1 MTHAARYSIIR
12 FLPYAETE
20 EFANVGVVM
29 FAPTARYF
37 DFRLSNK
44 WRRLGAFFNTLDRRV
59 FAEGVRAFNEELV
72 RTRDM
77 VGMQVNG
84 GGLGQYSAQRLFDD
98 LVQPREAL
106 FRFSAVRAVMTEA
119 PEEKLAALF
128 DHYVEHAFAT
138 HEYHEAL
145 IERAVRGVLRREGLG
160 ERYRRAKLGKGAL
173 QFSVPFAEL
182 DDAGHAHRVIKPMH
196 LAYDDPVR
204 ILDHG
209 NQWLGRLRH
218 LERVKELP
226 EAMLLAVTEPPENT
240 DRHAAFD
247 EVRRDLE
254 GLGATIAA
262 SNDERAVLGFARAA

>member
-59 FAEGVRAFNEELV
+59 FAEGVRAFNDELV

-77 VGMQVNG
+77 VNKQVGG

-106 FRFSAVRAVMTEA
+106 FRFSAVRAVMTET

-128 DHYVEHAFAT
+128 DHYVEHDFAT

-160 ERYRRAKLGKGAL
+160 ERYRRAKLGTGAL

-218 LERVKELP
+218 LERVRELP
-226 EAMLLAVTEPPENT
+226 KALLLAVTEPPENT

-254 GLGATIAA
+254 ILGATIAA

>member
-1 MTHAARYSIIR
+1 MTHVARYSIIR

-44 WRRLGAFFNTLDRRV
+44 WRRLGAFFDTLDRRV
-59 FAEGVRAFNEELV
+59 FAEGVRAFKEELA

-77 VGMQVNG
+77 AGKLIG
-84 GGLGQYSAQRLFDD
+84 GEELGQTSAQRMFED
-98 LVQPREAL
+98 LVRPREAL
-106 FRFSAVRAVMTEA
+106 FRFSSVRAVMTEA
-119 PEEKLAALF
+119 PEVKLAALF
-128 DHYVEHAFAT
+128 DYYVEHDFAT
-138 HEYHEAL
+138 PEYHEAL

-160 ERYRRAKLGKGAL
+160 ERFRRAKLGTGAL
-173 QFSVPFAEL
+173 QFAVPFAEM
-182 DDAGHAHRVIKPMH
+182 DEAGHVHRIIKPMH

-218 LERVKELP
+218 LERVKALP
-226 EAMLLAVTEPPENT
+226 AAMLLAVTEPPADT

-254 GLGATIAA
+254 NLGATFAA
-262 SNDERAVLGFARAA
+262 SNDEQAVLGFAKAA

>member
-44 WRRLGAFFNTLDRRV
+44 WRRLGAFFDTLDRRV
-59 FAEGVRAFNEELV
+59 FAEGVRAFQEELV
-72 RTRDM
+72 RTRDTA
-77 VGMQVNG
+77 GKLSDGGALAQV
-84 GGLGQYSAQRLFDD
+84 SAQRVFED
-98 LVQPREAL
+98 LVRPREAL
-106 FRFSAVRAVMTEA
+106 FRFSTVRAVMTDA
-119 PEEKLAALF
+119 PEAKLAALF
-128 DHYVEHAFAT
+128 DHYVQHDFAT
-138 HEYHEAL
+138 PEYHEAL

-160 ERYRRAKLGKGAL
+160 DRFRPARLGTGTL
-173 QFSVPFAEL
+173 QFAVPFAET
-182 DDAGHAHRVIKPMH
+182 DEAGHVHRIIKPMH

-218 LERVKELP
+218 LERIHALP
-226 EAMLLAVTEPPENT
+226 EAMLLAVTQPPMNT
-240 DRHAAFD
+240 DRHDAFD

-254 GLGATIAA
+254 NLGATFAA
-262 SNDERAVLGFARAA
+262 SNDEKAVLGFARAA

>member
-44 WRRLGAFFNTLDRRV
+44 WRRIGAFFESLDRKV
-59 FAEGVRAFNEELV
+59 FGEGARAFQEELV

-77 VGMQVNG
+77 IGKRAAIE
-84 GGLGQYSAQRLFDD
+84 GLWQISAQRVFDD
-98 LVQPREAL
+98 LIRPREAL
-106 FRFSAVRAVMTEA
+106 FRFSPIRAAMTDDPEA
-119 PEEKLAALF
+119 KLAALF
-128 DHYVEHAFAT
+128 DYYVQHDFAT
-138 HEYHEAL
+138 PEYHEAL

-160 ERYRRAKLGKGAL
+160 ALFQRAKLGAGTL
-173 QFSVPFAEL
+173 QFAVPFAEKDRFGRIL
-182 DDAGHAHRVIKPMH
+182 RIIKPMH

-218 LERVKELP
+218 LERVKALP
-226 EAMLLAVTEPPENT
+226 DAMLLAVTEPPLDT

-254 GLGATIAA
+254 GLGATFAA
-262 SNDERAVLGFARAA
+262 SNDDQAVLGFARAA

>member
-1 MTHAARYSIIR
+1 MTHVARYAIIR

-59 FAEGVRAFNEELV
+59 FAEGVRAFQEELA

-77 VGMQVNG
+77 ANDRITG
-84 GGLGQYSAQRLFDD
+84 GPLGQISAQRLFDD
-98 LVQPREAL
+98 LIRPREAL
-106 FRFSAVRAVMTEA
+106 FRFSTVRAVMTEA
-119 PEEKLAALF
+119 PEAKLAALF
-128 DHYVEHAFAT
+128 DHYVEHDFAT
-138 HEYHEAL
+138 PEYHETL
-145 IERAVRGVLRREGLG
+145 IERAVRSVLRREGLG
-160 ERYRRAKLGKGAL
+160 ERFRRAKLGTGAL
-173 QFSVPFAEL
+173 RFAVPFAEL
-182 DDAGHAHRVIKPMH
+182 DETGRVHRMIKPMH
-196 LAYDDPVR
+196 LAYEDPVR

-218 LERVKELP
+218 LERVDALP
-226 EAMLLAVTEPPENT
+226 EAMLLAVTEPPADT

-254 GLGATIAA
+254 NLGATFAA
-262 SNDERAVLGFARAA
+262 SNDEQAVLGFARAA

>member
-44 WRRLGAFFNTLDRRV
+44 WRRLGAFFDTLDRRA

-72 RTRDM
+72 RTRETA
-77 VGMQVNG
+77 GKLAG
-84 GGLGQYSAQRLFDD
+84 GGALGQVSAERVFED
-98 LVQPREAL
+98 LVRPREAL
-106 FRFSAVRAVMTEA
+106 FRFSSVRAVMTEA
-119 PEEKLAALF
+119 PEAKLVALF
-128 DHYVEHAFAT
+128 DHYVEHDFAT
-138 HEYHEAL
+138 HEYQEAL

-160 ERYRRAKLGKGAL
+160 EQFRRAKLGTGAL
-173 QFSVPFAEL
+173 QFSVPFAET
-182 DDAGHAHRVIKPMH
+182 DEAGHIHRVIKPMH

-218 LERVKELP
+218 LERVKALP
-226 EAMLLAVTEPPENT
+226 DAMLLAVTEPPAET
-240 DRHAAFD
+240 ERHAAFE

-254 GLGATIAA
+254 TLGATFAA
-262 SNDERAVLGFARAA
+262 SNDEQAVLGFARAA

>member
-20 EFANVGVVM
+20 EFANVGVAM

-44 WRRLGAFFNTLDRRV
+44 WRRIGGFFDTLERRV
-59 FAEGVRAFNEELV
+59 FAEGVRAFEEELA

-77 VGMQVNG
+77 IGTLADG
-84 GGLGQYSAQRLFDD
+84 GGTGQNAALRVFED
-98 LVQPREAL
+98 LVRPREAL
-106 FRFSAVRAVMTEA
+106 FRFSAIRAVMADA
-119 PEEKLAALF
+119 PEAKLTALF
-128 DHYVEHAFAT
+128 DRYVMHDFAT
-138 HEYHEAL
+138 PEYHEAL
-145 IERAVRGVLRREGLG
+145 IERDVRGVLRRDGLG
-160 ERYRRAKLGKGAL
+160 GRFQRAKLGTGTL
-173 QFSVPFAEL
+173 QFAVPFADKDET
-182 DDAGHAHRVIKPMH
+182 GRVLRIIKPMH
-196 LAYDDPVR
+196 LAQEDPVR

-218 LERVKELP
+218 LERIHALP
-226 EAMLLAVTEPPENT
+226 QAMLLAVTEPPRDT

-254 GLGATIAA
+254 DLGATLAA
-262 SNDERAVLGFARAA
+262 SNDEQAVLGFARAA

>member
-1 MTHAARYSIIR
+1 MIHAARYSIIR

-44 WRRLGAFFNTLDRRV
+44 WRRLGAFFDTLDRRV
-59 FAEGVRAFNEELV
+59 FAEGVRAFQEELA

-77 VGMQVNG
+77 VGQSADG
-84 GGLGQYSAQRLFDD
+84 AASGQGIAQRVFED
-98 LVQPREAL
+98 LVRPREAL
-106 FRFSAVRAVMTEA
+106 FRFSSVRAVMTDA
-119 PEEKLAALF
+119 PEVKLTALF
-128 DHYVEHAFAT
+128 DRYVLHDFAT
-138 HEYHEAL
+138 PEYHEAL
-145 IERAVRGVLRREGLG
+145 IGRHVRGVLRREGLG
-160 ERYRRAKLGKGAL
+160 GRFQPAKLGTGTL
-173 QFSVPFAEL
+173 QFSVPFADKDET
-182 DDAGHAHRVIKPMH
+182 GRVLRIIKPMH
-196 LAYDDPVR
+196 LAQEDPVR

-218 LERVKELP
+218 LERIHALP
-226 EAMLLAVTEPPENT
+226 PAMLLAVTEPPLDT

-254 GLGATIAA
+254 DLGATLAA
-262 SNDERAVLGFARAA
+262 SNDEQAVLGFARAA